1 MTDTAAAA
9 NIDIDIAIIGA
20 GVIGLACAF
29 ELADAG
35 REVVLFDTAP
45 GRGAS
50 FGNAGGITPGWV
62 APTATP
68 ATLRA
73 LPRML
78 LDPLSPLVIRPS
90 YLPKLMPWLLHF
102 ALAARPHRVDA
113 ISRALATVA
122 MPSVAA
128 WQAFAARAGVSH
140 LLRQHGLLY
149 VYASTGSLAGAQ
161 AAQNLR
167 RQRGVRL
174 DDVDAAWLR
183 SFAPMVSPE
192 FRFGVFSPEAGHI
205 VDPGALCDALL
216 AATLARGGR
225 MQRLQVDDLA
235 IVPGGVRI
243 MTAQGA
249 WLAQRVVLACGA
261 HSKALAA
268 RLGARVPLDVERG
281 YHAMLPT
288 PGLELPAQLLDGEG
302 KYALTSMHA
311 GLRLAG
317 TVELGGL
324 ALPANPARA
333 RQLVDHARRLLP
345 GLNTADPSYW
355 MGFRPSLPDSLPVI
369 GHAPASERAI
379 LAFGHAH
386 IGMTLA
392 PVTAAL
398 VRDLL
403 SQRRASVDL
412 APFSP
417 TRYM

>member
-1 MTDTAAAA
+1 MHTQSTAPAPV
-9 NIDIDIAIIGA
+9 DIAIIGA

-29 ELADAG
+29 ELAEAG
-35 REVVLFDTAP
+35 REVMLFDAAP

-78 LDPLSPLVIRPS
+78 LDPQSPLVIRPS
-90 YLPKLMPWLLHF
+90 YLPRLLPWLLHF
-102 ALAARPHRVDA
+102 ALAARPRRVEA

-122 MPSVAA
+122 MPAVAA
-128 WQAFAARAGVSH
+128 WQEFAARAGVSH

-149 VYASTGSLAGAQ
+149 VYASPGSRAGAQ
-161 AAQNLR
+161 AAQALR
-167 RQRGVRL
+167 RKRGVRL

-183 SFAPMVSPE
+183 DFAPMLSPE
-192 FRFGVFSPEAGHI
+192 FRFGVFSPEAAHT
-205 VDPGALCDALL
+205 VNPGALCDALL
-216 AATLARGGR
+216 AATLVRGGR
-225 MQRLQVDDLA
+225 IQRLQVDDLA
-235 IVPGGVRI
+235 VEPGGVRV
-243 MTAQGA
+243 MTTQGA

-261 HSKALAA
+261 HSKVLAA

-281 YHAMLPT
+281 YHAMLPA
-288 PGLELPAQLLDGEG
+288 PGLQLPAQLLDGEG
-302 KYALTSMHA
+302 KYALTSMQG

-317 TVELGGL
+317 TVELAGL
-324 ALPANPARA
+324 ALPPNHARA
-333 RQLVDHARRLLP
+333 HQLVGHARRLLP
-345 GLNTADPSYW
+345 ELNTSDPSYW
-355 MGFRPSLPDSLPVI
+355 MGFRPSLPDGLPVI
-369 GHAPASERAI
+369 GFAPASNRAI

-392 PVTAAL
+392 PVTAAI
-398 VRDLL
+398 VADLL
-403 SQRRASVDL
+403 AGRRTSVDL

-417 TRYM
+417 TRYA

>member
-1 MTDTAAAA
+1 MNAQPNESAAV
-9 NIDIDIAIIGA
+9 DIAIIGA

-29 ELADAG
+29 ALAEAG
-35 REVVLFDTAP
+35 REVVLFDPAP

-68 ATLRA
+68 ATLRS

-78 LDPLSPLVIRPS
+78 TDPLSPLVIRPS
-90 YLPKLMPWLLHF
+90 YLPRLMPWLLQF
-102 ALAARPHRVDA
+102 ALAARPHRVEA

-122 MPSVAA
+122 MPSVDA
-128 WQAFAARAGVSH
+128 WQEFAARAGVSH
-140 LLRQHGLLY
+140 LLRQQGLLY
-149 VYASTGSLAGAQ
+149 VYASTESRAGAE
-161 AAQNLR
+161 AAQALR
-167 RQRGVRL
+167 RKRGVRL

-183 SFAPMVSPE
+183 DFAPMLSHE
-192 FRFGVFSPEAGHI
+192 YRFGVFSPEAAHI

-216 AATLARGGR
+216 AVTASRGGR
-225 MQRLQVDDLA
+225 IQRLLVDDLA
-235 IVPGGVRI
+235 VERGGIRVC
-243 MTAQGA
+243 TARGS
-249 WLAQRVVLACGA
+249 WLAQHVVLACGA
-261 HSKALAA
+261 HSKELAM

-288 PGLELPAQLLDGEG
+288 PGVELPAQLLDGEG
-302 KYALTSMHA
+302 KYALTSMHG

-324 ALPANPARA
+324 ALPPNYARA
-333 RQLVDHARRLLP
+333 RQLVAHARRLLP
-345 GLNTADPSYW
+345 GLDTSDPGYW
-355 MGFRPSLPDSLPVI
+355 MGFRPSLPDGLPVI
-369 GHAPASERAI
+369 GYAPASDRAI

-392 PVTAAL
+392 PVTAAI
-398 VRDLL
+398 VADLL
-403 SQRRASVDL
+403 AGRRSSLDL

-417 TRYM
+417 TRYR